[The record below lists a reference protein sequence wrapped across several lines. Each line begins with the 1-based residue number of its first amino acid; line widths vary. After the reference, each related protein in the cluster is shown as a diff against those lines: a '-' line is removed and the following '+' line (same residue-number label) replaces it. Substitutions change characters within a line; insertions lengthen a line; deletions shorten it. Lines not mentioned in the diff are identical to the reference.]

1 MHQTPEWLKKI
12 ATLPELDINI
22 KFFGG
27 HQQWVP
33 FNWVAENESHFAFE
47 MMLIIK
53 GVQRTRYD
61 RRFNDYH
68 TGDIILIPPGTNH
81 ENQSVSP
88 DGLEYFCIHFD
99 IDDPTIQHQLLMYCP
114 LLLNKKTPYF
124 PEINNTLHTLI
135 SLLKEEYTIKEKLHV
150 EQLIIQLTLNLLDYA
165 KEEKIKIDESD
176 NTSLILAKDIA
187 ETIRGNFDDFT
198 KEPKIENRELISIET
213 VADSLNISNSSMLKV
228 FKKVYSLSPK
238 EYLDQLRYNKAKS
251 LLNQPKLSI
260 GEISE
265 IIGYQNTSH
274 FSRQFKK
281 WSGYSPK
288 YYKLKQPLS

>member
-1 MHQTPEWLKKI
+1 LYHTPEWLNRI

-27 HQQWVP
+27 HKQWVP
-33 FNWVAENESHFAFE
+33 FNWIAENESHFAFE
-47 MMLIIK
+47 MMLILEGI
-53 GVQRTRYD
+53 QRTRYD
-61 RRFNDYH
+61 GRVNEYK

-88 DGLEYFCIHFD
+88 DGLEYFSIHFD
-99 IDDPTIQHQLLMYCP
+99 IDEPNIQHHLLMYCP
-114 LLLNKKTPYF
+114 LLLNKETHYF
-124 PEINNTLHTLI
+124 FEINKTLHILI

-150 EQLIIQLTLNLLDYA
+150 EQLIIELTLNLLDYS
-165 KEEKIKIDESD
+165 KEERIKIDESD

-187 ETIRGNFDDFT
+187 ETIRENFNKFT
-198 KEPKIENRELISIET
+198 KEPTVENRKLISIET
-213 VADSLNISNSSMLKV
+213 VADSLNISNSSMLKA

-238 EYLDQLRYNKAKS
+238 EYLDQLRYNKTKS

-260 GEISE
+260 GKISE
-265 IIGYQNTSH
+265 MIGYQNTSH

-288 YYKLKQPLS
+288 DYKLKQISS